1 MVVWAANF
9 IVVKDV
15 IGVLPPVA
23 FTFLRY
29 ALAAASLLVF
39 LRWSQGTISI
49 PRRGLVRIIILG
61 GLGFGVYQ
69 VLWTVGLQTIPAGDS
84 ALIIASSP
92 VFAAVIAVLVGT
104 DTLSPAKAFGVVLSF
119 LGVVV
124 VIASGVGIELAG
136 DPLGF
141 ALTLAAALCW
151 ATYTAVGAR
160 FLRNVSSLQLTT
172 WATVGG
178 VLVLAPVGIGQLAS
192 PDGVASVPPDAW
204 AGIILAIL
212 YSGLLAAAAANVII
226 FRAVGLVGPTRV
238 IVLQTLVPALAV
250 VFAAVLLSEPI
261 RPGQVLGGVII
272 LGGVALTRRASGRPT
287 VARPRRA
294 VR

>member
-1 MVVWAANF
+1 MVWAANF

-39 LRWSQGTISI
+39 LRWSQGTIAI
-49 PRRGLVRIIILG
+49 PRRGLIRILVLG

-69 VLWTVGLQTIPAGDS
+69 MLWTVGLQSIPAGDS

-92 VFAAVIAVLVGT
+92 VITAVLAAMIGT
-104 DTLSPAKAFGVVLSF
+104 DTLSPAKALGVVVSF
-119 LGVVV
+119 VGVVV
-124 VIASGVGIELAG
+124 VIGAGVGIELAG

-141 ALTLAAALCW
+141 ALTLAAAFCW

-160 FLRNVSSLQLTT
+160 FLRDHSSLQLTT

-178 VLVLAPVGIGQLAS
+178 VIVLAPVGIGQLAS
-192 PDGVASVPPDAW
+192 PDGVAAVPSGAW
-204 AGIILAIL
+204 PGIVLAIL

-250 VFAAVLLSEPI
+250 VFAAVILSEPI

-272 LGGVALTRRASGRPT
+272 LAGVALTRRASGRPT
-287 VARPRRA
+287 PARAARA
-294 VR
+294 AR